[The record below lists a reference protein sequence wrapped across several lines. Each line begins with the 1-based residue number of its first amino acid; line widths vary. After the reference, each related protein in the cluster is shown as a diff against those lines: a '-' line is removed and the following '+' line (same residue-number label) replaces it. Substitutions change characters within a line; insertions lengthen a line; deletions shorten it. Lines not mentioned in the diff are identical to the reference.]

1 MMRSLLDPVD
11 RERILGRFRSLKP
24 DAPARWG
31 RMNAPRMLAHLSDQ
45 MRHALG
51 DAPTAPIRGPLR
63 LPIVKQLIMFWAPW
77 PKGRI
82 KGPPEAFVTL
92 PTTWQAD
99 LATFEDLVARF
110 VADERATWPD
120 HAIFG
125 TLSRQEWARFCHR
138 HFDYH
143 LRQFGA

>member
-1 MMRSLLDPVD
+1 MRSVLDPVD
-11 RERILGRFRSLKP
+11 RERILDRFRSLKP

-51 DAPTAPIRGPLR
+51 DVPTAPIPGPLR
-63 LPIVKQLIMFWAPW
+63 LPILKHLIMFWAPW

-82 KGPPEAFVTL
+82 TGPPEAFVTV

-99 LATFEDLVARF
+99 LATFEGLVARF
-110 VADERATWPD
+110 AADERQTAPD
-120 HAIFG
+120 HASFG
-125 TLSRQEWARFCHR
+125 SMTRQSWGYFCHR

-143 LRQFGA
+143 LKQFGA